1 MPTLVTLNMKDY
13 RINNNG
19 RNYNVNE
26 LSFES
31 AIKENYFQE
40 NNYKIYSKSFTT
52 YEEDTFVMFKKDH
65 QRYLYVKGA
74 GSLFSNLKGEII
86 AEDIKIVPCDYQNRI
101 ILNDYL
107 PYTKP
112 QAFGNKVTT
121 MGVGDRLGLA
131 SPGHIEI
138 MRQYDVKPILAQ
150 QSIRELDLT
159 ERNINDVLDS
169 AAYAVIQEGYTGG
182 FGADGDHLKLEED
195 IQLAI
200 NSGMSML
207 TLDCSDY
214 IRNEVTAFS
223 KEELAEAYLELDE
236 EVRTNY
242 EKIYL
247 DQTFQLDGYEISFT
261 EEVLMYNVL
270 LYHDALN
277 YMLYIYKKY
286 VEKADHAI
294 DFEVSIDETITITQ
308 PESHF
313 LVANEITRQNVKVNS
328 LAPRF
333 IGEFQKGV
341 DYMGDLSEFEEDF
354 IVHSLIADYFDY
366 KISIHSGSDKF
377 SVFPIIA
384 KHTKGLYHLKTAGT
398 NWLEAIRVLSKYDT
412 DLFREMHAY
421 AIEYFPV
428 AQAYYHITPD
438 IEGIIPIDELT
449 DEELPIYLEDRNA
462 RQVWHVTYGV
472 LLTALDEMGNRL
484 FKERFFKTMH
494 NLEEEYKHSL
504 VTHIGKHLEL
514 LEIPKLK

>member
-1 MPTLVTLNMKDY
+1 MSNLNFEALSNEIFFQGKDVKFY
-13 RINNNG
+13 P
-19 RNYNVNE
+19 
-26 LSFES
+26 
-31 AIKENYFQE
+31 Q
-40 NNYKIYSKSFTT
+40 SFTT
-52 YEEDTFVMFKKDH
+52 HESDVFVMFKQDN
-65 QRYLYVKGA
+65 QRYLFVKGN
-74 GSLFSNLKGEII
+74 GSLFTDLKGDVIE
-86 AEDIKIVPCDYQNRI
+86 ENGKVVQCDYENRLV
-101 ILNDYL
+101 LNDYL

-138 MRQYDVKPILAQ
+138 MRQYKVKPILAQ

-159 ERNINDVLDS
+159 ERDINDVLDS

-195 IQLAI
+195 IQLAL

-214 IRNEVTAFS
+214 IRNEVPDFS
-223 KEELAEAYLELDE
+223 EEEMKAAYLELDAD
-236 EVRTNY
+236 VRANY
-242 EKIYL
+242 EAEYL
-247 DQTFQLDGYEISFT
+247 NKTFNVGDIEITFT
-261 EEVLMYNVL
+261 KEELMYNAL

-277 YMLYIYKKY
+277 YMVYIYKEY
-286 VEKADHAI
+286 VSKTDHTI
-294 DFEVSIDETITITQ
+294 DFEVSIDETLTVTK

-313 LVANEITRQNVKVNS
+313 LVANELIRQDVKVNS

-341 DYMGDLSEFEEDF
+341 DYMGDLAEFEADF
-354 IVHSLIADYFDY
+354 VVHALIADYFDY

-384 KHTKGLYHLKTAGT
+384 KHTDGLFHLKTAGT
-398 NWLEAIRVLSKYDT
+398 NWLEAVRVLSKNDPA
-412 DLFREMHAY
+412 LFREMHAY

-428 AQAYYHITPD
+428 AQAYYHITPNV
-438 IEGIIPIDELT
+438 EGIKPIEELS
-449 DEELPIYLEDRNA
+449 DEELPTYMEDRDE
-462 RQVWHVTYGV
+462 RQVWHVTYVV
-472 LLTALDEMGNRL
+472 LLTAVDEEGNRI
-484 FKERFFKTMH
+484 FKDRFFDALHKF
-494 NLEEEYKHSL
+494 EEAYRESL

-514 LEIPKLK
+514 LEIPKA